1 MGNHL
6 AIYSFSQSLVDFL
19 GQSYT
24 AFRAT
29 PDSGGVPAVSFDLLS
44 AADFNSDKDIK
55 NQVTLYLH
63 RIALNQHLRNSKGPQ
78 SLGPIGLDL
87 HFLLTVWLDGARDEQ
102 AVLGWAIR
110 ELHYHSFLDR
120 GSLSAE
126 AGWAVDE
133 AISLVP
139 AELSAEDM
147 ARLWE
152 MARRGYR
159 LSFPFLARIVRLGR
173 TVPDETTPAAAR
185 RFSYTDNLLEH
196 EP

>member
-1 MGNHL
+1 MANHL

-19 GQSYT
+19 GQSYA

-29 PDSGGVPAVSFDLLS
+29 PESGGLPAASFDLLS
-44 AADFNSDKDIK
+44 SADFNSDKDLK

-63 RIALNQHLRNSKGPQ
+63 RVALNQHLRNSKGAQ
-78 SLGPIGLDL
+78 SVGPIGLDL
-87 HFLLTVWLDGARDEQ
+87 HFLLTVWVEHARDEQ
-102 AVLGWAIR
+102 AILGWAIR

-133 AISLVP
+133 AISIVP
-139 AELSAEDM
+139 AELSVEDM

-152 MARRGYR
+152 VARRGYR

-173 TVPDETTPAAAR
+173 TVPDDTTPAVAR
-185 RFSYTDNLLEH
+185 RFTYTDNLLERT
-196 EP
+196 P